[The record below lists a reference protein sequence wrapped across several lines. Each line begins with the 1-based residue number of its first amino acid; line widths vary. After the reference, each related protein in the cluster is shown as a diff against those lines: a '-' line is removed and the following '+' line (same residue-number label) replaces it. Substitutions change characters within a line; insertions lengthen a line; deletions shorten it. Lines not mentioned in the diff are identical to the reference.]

1 MAAFSSD
8 SPLAPSEVNR
18 LDPRKG
24 GGGGHGGA
32 SGHGGGASGHGGEG
46 SSGRHGSG
54 SGSKGGKKGSEST
67 GSTTGEKSSS
77 ITMPGSTVR
86 MTATTYSGGG
96 GRAVVIPQGQPF
108 SGLTY
113 GSGTRGQVYGTS
125 TYGSGYPGL
134 PAGSV
139 TDRGFPFCFWPVVW
153 EKQPYGAPYL
163 YAPEYG
169 SPTNTSRPGGP
180 LTQATF
186 TSKTSNNTFWVVADN
201 ATVIALI
208 ATVHDSCTLGNGSS
222 TNPSVFAGSTVRP
235 DQVVQYYRASS
246 VALAL
251 DGYNDTAKLNNP
263 NASAIP
269 LPGWVD
275 NSFLKCL
282 NSTIGESVP
291 LVNGANAQF
300 QAPVGL
306 VGLLCLFIFLWF

>member
-1 MAAFSSD
+1 MAFHSAYLLSGRTAAVTPV
-8 SPLAPSEVNR
+8 SPRVASLTEVSR
-18 LDPRKG
+18 S
-24 GGGGHGGA
+24 A
-32 SGHGGGASGHGGEG
+32 SGPWFG
-46 SSGRHGSG
+46 
-54 SGSKGGKKGSEST
+54 
-67 GSTTGEKSSS
+67 KSS
-77 ITMPGSTVR
+77 R
-86 MTATTYSGGG
+86 MEHHISMLL
-96 GRAVVIPQGQPF
+96 R
-108 SGLTY
+108 
-113 GSGTRGQVYGTS
+113 
-125 TYGSGYPGL
+125 
-134 PAGSV
+134 SV
-139 TDRGFPFCFWPVVW
+139 TDSVPLSCTLTRPT
-153 EKQPYGAPYL
+153 Q
-163 YAPEYG
+163 YG

-251 DGYNDTAKLNNP
+251 EGYNDTAKLNNP

-306 VGLLCLFIFLWF
+306 VGLLCLFILLWF